1 MFIYYSIFSIA
12 LILCYLIIILLY
24 IFYWNLLEEW
34 EIPSNHSF
42 GTKVSLVIAAR
53 NEANNIKQCLEAVLA
68 QTYPAELLEIWVV
81 NDHSEDDTA
90 KIVTNFQ
97 EKNVHL
103 LNLPKGKSGKKQAI
117 QMAIEQSKGVLIVTT
132 DADCVMGEDWLKYL
146 VSYYEE
152 NQSKLIAAP
161 VSFHKGNSIF
171 ELFQT
176 LDFMGMMAV
185 SGAGI
190 KGRFMNMCNGANLAY
205 ERAAFDAVNGFEG
218 IDHLASGD
226 DMLLM
231 QKIAKKYPTQIG
243 YLKNKDAQTLTSAKP
258 TVKTF
263 LQQRVRWAS
272 KSSAYTN
279 WQTLAILA
287 VVWLLCISMVLD
299 LILISYNYLFLFWFL
314 FKFIAKGFADFFFL
328 GMMTLFFDR
337 PKLMRAFIPSLFFHW
352 WYIVVVGFLGNV
364 SKRYEWKG
372 RKVS

>member
-1 MFIYYSIFSIA
+1 MFIYYSIFSIL
-12 LILCYLIIILLY
+12 LILCYLIIIFLY

-42 GTKVSLVIAAR
+42 RTKVSLVIAAR
-53 NEANNIKQCLEAVLA
+53 NEANNIKQCLEAVLV
-68 QTYPAELLEIWVV
+68 QTYPAELLEILVV

-97 EKNVHL
+97 EKNIHL
-103 LNLPKGKSGKKQAI
+103 LNLPKNKTGKKQAI
-117 QMAIEQSKGVLIVTT
+117 QIAIEQSKGVLIVTT
-132 DADCVMGEDWLKYL
+132 DADCVMGEDWLQYL

-243 YLKNKDAQTLTSAKP
+243 YLKNKDAQTLTYAKP

-272 KSSAYTN
+272 KSSTYTN
-279 WQTLAILA
+279 WQTLATLA

-372 RKVS
+372 RKVH

>member
-1 MFIYYSIFSIA
+1 
-12 LILCYLIIILLY
+12 
-24 IFYWNLLEEW
+24 
-34 EIPSNHSF
+34 
-42 GTKVSLVIAAR
+42 VSLVIAAR
-53 NEANNIKQCLEAVLA
+53 NEANNIKQCLEAVLV
-68 QTYPAELLEIWVV
+68 QTYPAELLEILVV

-97 EKNVHL
+97 EKNIHL
-103 LNLPKGKSGKKQAI
+103 LNLPKNKTGKKQAI
-117 QMAIEQSKGVLIVTT
+117 QIAIEQSKGVLIVTT
-132 DADCVMGEDWLKYL
+132 DADCVMGEDWLQYL

-243 YLKNKDAQTLTSAKP
+243 YLKNKDAQTLTYAKP

-272 KSSAYTN
+272 KSSTYTN
-279 WQTLAILA
+279 WQTLATLA

-372 RKVS
+372 RKVH